1 MATDYRKYAE
11 NLIGNWNTDQY
22 QPQKDVALQ
31 AYNTN
36 WEKLQNDF
44 TKYVDRVKKNLD
56 NSRINYYNELNNADK
71 SSFLRSNSMAENL
84 SSRGLLNSGFASTYA
99 DANTSA
105 RGTDVNKALGDIVNT
120 NTDYTDKLASLFN
133 SISSGEDKLNS
144 ALADTLGGLG
154 DKEQGAKQAYGNLVA
169 NLAGAAEAREME
181 NALAAA
187 RLGGS
192 GDSKKAQ
199 EEADELE
206 RRMLIADTLR
216 SEDLSD
222 QEKMR
227 YLSTYLEVPS
237 DIAKQVVEG
246 YSNNKN
252 IEKYSNKVLSLG
264 GVPGNY
270 ENYDTNYLVRL
281 NDALQLMLPTKYY
294 PTSLYPKYNAL
305 SRLYDDINKL
315 RINKANDKMK
325 GLTYTDLYSLLYGD
339 K

>member
-11 NLIGNWNTDQY
+11 NLIGNWNIDQY
-22 QPQKDVALQ
+22 RPQKDVALQ

-71 SSFLRSNSMAENL
+71 NSFLRSNSMAENL

-105 RGTDVNKALGDIVNT
+105 RGTDVNKALGDIINT

-144 ALADTLGGLG
+144 SLATTLGNLG

-169 NLAGAAEAREME
+169 GLAGASEAREME

-199 EEADELE
+199 EAADELE
-206 RRMLIADTLR
+206 RRMLIADTRR
-216 SEDLSD
+216 SKDLSD

-237 DIAKQVVEG
+237 DKAKQVVEG
-246 YSNNKN
+246 YNNNKAL
-252 IEKYSNKVLSLG
+252 EDYTNKIYGWG
-264 GVPGNY
+264 GVPGEYIKKN
-270 ENYDTNYLVRL
+270 TNPTINQNLVIPQSSL
-281 NDALQLMLPTKYY
+281 GVVTYGKPETLLDA
-294 PTSLYPKYNAL
+294 
-305 SRLYDDINKL
+305 INRI
-315 RINKANDKMK
+315 RINNANDKMK